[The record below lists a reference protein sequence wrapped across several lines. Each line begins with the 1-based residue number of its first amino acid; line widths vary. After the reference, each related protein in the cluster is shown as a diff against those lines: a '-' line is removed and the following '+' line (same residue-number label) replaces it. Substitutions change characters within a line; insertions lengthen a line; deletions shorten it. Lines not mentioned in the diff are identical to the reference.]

1 MAQVGADGCL
11 LTTPVNVYYTCG
23 HIIVGYVYLP
33 LQGDPTFMVRR
44 PNNLQGEHFHLVRK
58 LEDLPT
64 LLAAKGQSLPTQLM
78 VEGADIS

>member
-23 HIIVGYVYLP
+23 HIIVGYVYIP

-44 PNNLQGEHFHLVRK
+44 PNNLTGNHFCQVRK
-58 LEDLPT
+58 FIW
-64 LLAAKGQSLPTQLM
+64 LLCQLTIVSKLSVVM
-78 VEGADIS
+78 